1 MPNPEH
7 LRLLRSG
14 VGVWNEWRFDFPEIV
29 PDLAAADLHATDL
42 RGFFLNKANLDNAD
56 LRDSDLAS
64 SNLGFAQLN
73 HSNLKKANLT
83 RANLNMASLRGA
95 DLTEANMSLAYLYL
109 ADFTG
114 ATLEDA
120 DITQADLGL
129 VNFEDANLR
138 GANLS
143 LSSLVEASVE
153 NADLTNCCVYGLSV
167 WNVQGRP
174 GKQAN
179 LIITR
184 EDEPTITV
192 DNIEIAQFVYL
203 LVNNEKIR
211 DVIDT
216 VGRKAVLILGR
227 FTARRKAILEAL
239 REELRNRD
247 YAPILFDFTKPATR
261 DITETITI
269 LAHMSRFIIADITD
283 AKSIPQELQ
292 AIVPHIPSVPV
303 QPLLLRSQREYGMFE
318 HFKAYPWVMEPFLY
332 TSKASL
338 LKSLQTNVIA
348 PAEAKAQELNKPR

>member
-1 MPNPEH
+1 
-7 LRLLRSG
+7 
-14 VGVWNEWRFDFPEIV
+14 
-29 PDLAAADLHATDL
+29 
-42 RGFFLNKANLDNAD
+42 
-56 LRDSDLAS
+56 
-64 SNLGFAQLN
+64 
-73 HSNLKKANLT
+73 
-83 RANLNMASLRGA
+83 
-95 DLTEANMSLAYLYL
+95 MSLAYLYV
-109 ADFTG
+109 ADLTG

-129 VNFEDANLR
+129 VNFGGANLR
-138 GANLS
+138 GADLS

-153 NADLTNCCVYGLSV
+153 NADLTNCRVYGLSV

-174 GKQAN
+174 AKQTN

-239 REELRNRD
+239 REELRD
-247 YAPILFDFTKPATR
+247 QGYVPILFDFTKPATR

-303 QPLLLRSQREYGMFE
+303 QPLLLKSQSEYGMFE
-318 HFKAYPWVMEPFLY
+318 HFKAYPWVMKPFLY
-332 TSKASL
+332 TSKAAL
-338 LKSLQTNVIA
+338 IKSLQPAVIA
-348 PAEAKAQELNKPR
+348 PAETKARELNKPR